1 MPHKTEHGRTPVRYL
16 LALLAV
22 AGIVFSSFALREHY
36 RTEDSPCHINDVW
49 DCGEVNHS
57 KYAELFGVP
66 VAAIGIAGYLAL
78 GILALKRS
86 YRAMLVASVIAL
98 GFSLYLTHIEK
109 DVLRAWCIYCVGSQG
124 VISLMTLLAITV
136 NIQGLFRPNP
146 S

>member
-1 MPHKTEHGRTPVRYL
+1 MRYL

-22 AGIVFSSFALREHY
+22 AGLVFSSFALREHY

-57 KYAELFGVP
+57 RYAELFGIP
-66 VAAIGIAGYLAL
+66 VATIGIAGYLAL

-86 YRAMLVASVIAL
+86 YRTMLVASVIAL
-98 GFSLYLTHIEK
+98 GFSLYLTHVEK
-109 DVLRAWCIYCVGSQG
+109 DILRAWCIYCVGSQA
-124 VISLMTLLAITV
+124 VIALMTLLAITI
-136 NIQGLFRPNP
+136 NMQALFRTKP

>member
-1 MPHKTEHGRTPVRYL
+1 MRYL

-22 AGIVFSSFALREHY
+22 AGIVFSSFALREHS

-57 KYAELFGVP
+57 KYAELFGIP
-66 VAAIGIAGYLAL
+66 VATIGIAGYLAL

-86 YRAMLVASVIAL
+86 YRIMLIASVIGL

-109 DVLRAWCIYCVGSQG
+109 DVLRAWCIYCVGSLG
-124 VISLMTLLAITV
+124 VISLMTLLVIAT
-136 NIQGLFRPNP
+136 NIHGVLRPKP

>member
-1 MPHKTEHGRTPVRYL
+1 VRYV

-57 KYAELFGVP
+57 RYASLLGIP
-66 VAAIGIAGYLAL
+66 VAVIGIAGYLGL
-78 GILALKRS
+78 GILSLKRM
-86 YRAMLVASVIAL
+86 YRTVLVAAVLGL
-98 GFSLYLTHIEK
+98 GFSLYLAHIEK
-109 DVLRAWCIYCVGSQG
+109 DVLRAWCIYCVGSLG
-124 VISLMTLLAITV
+124 VISLMTLLAVAV
-136 NIQGLFRPNP
+136 NIYGGLRPRA

>member
-1 MPHKTEHGRTPVRYL
+1 MRYV

-57 KYAELFGVP
+57 RYASLLGIP
-66 VAAIGIAGYLAL
+66 VAVIGIAGYLGL
-78 GILALKRS
+78 GILSLKRM
-86 YRAMLVASVIAL
+86 YRTVLVAAVLGL
-98 GFSLYLTHIEK
+98 GFSLYLAHIEK
-109 DVLRAWCIYCVGSQG
+109 DVLRAWCIYCVGSLG
-124 VISLMTLLAITV
+124 VISLMTLLAVAV
-136 NIQGLFRPNP
+136 NIYGGLRPRA

>member
-1 MPHKTEHGRTPVRYL
+1 VRYV

-57 KYAELFGVP
+57 RYASLLGIP
-66 VAAIGIAGYLAL
+66 VAVIGIAGYLGL
-78 GILALKRS
+78 GILSLKRM
-86 YRAMLVASVIAL
+86 YRTMLVAAVIGL
-98 GFSLYLTHIEK
+98 GFSLYLAHIEK
-109 DVLRAWCIYCVGSQG
+109 DVLRAWCIYCVGSLA
-124 VISLMTLLAITV
+124 VISLMTLLAIAV
-136 NIQGLFRPNP
+136 KIYGLSRPKT

>member
-1 MPHKTEHGRTPVRYL
+1 VRYV

-57 KYAELFGVP
+57 RYAMLLGIP
-66 VAAIGIAGYLAL
+66 VAVIGIAGYVGL
-78 GILALKRS
+78 GILAFKRA
-86 YRAMLVASVIAL
+86 YRVMLAAAVIGL
-98 GFSLYLTHIEK
+98 GFSLYLAHIEK
-109 DVLRAWCIYCVGSQG
+109 DVLRAWCIYCVGSLG
-124 VISLMTLLAITV
+124 VISLMTLLVAATNFYGSV
-136 NIQGLFRPNP
+136 RQKT